1 MFGAIL
7 GDMAG
12 SIFEFDTEP
21 HIINDLTVHITN
33 PNVAFTDD
41 TVMTIA
47 VANAL
52 WRVGK
57 NANDETIRNEVIG
70 NMRFWGTRYLDA
82 GYGTLFYKW
91 LLSNSPKPYKSY
103 GNGAAMRISPVGW
116 MYDSLDRTLEV
127 AALITEITHNTK
139 IAVDGAQAVAGT
151 IYLVRTEKSKSIAK
165 SFLQKRFDYDLQN
178 KLIDIMN
185 PLQNNVDCRT
195 AVEQALIAFFE
206 ACSVENA
213 VKNAVMIGGDTDTI
227 ACIAGSIAEAY
238 YGYLPNTK
246 LRKCVSAKLP
256 EEFKQIAKG
265 YELATSR
272 FEQPIYY

>member
-139 IAVDGAQAVAGT
+139 ILHNLKVDYVHVLVDGKIVKTGT
-151 IYLVRTEKSKSIAK
+151 
-165 SFLQKRFDYDLQN
+165 Q
-178 KLIDIMN
+178 
-185 PLQNNVDCRT
+185 
-195 AVEQALIAFFE
+195 
-206 ACSVENA
+206 
-213 VKNAVMIGGDTDTI
+213 
-227 ACIAGSIAEAY
+227 
-238 YGYLPNTK
+238 
-246 LRKCVSAKLP
+246 
-256 EEFKQIAKG
+256 
-265 YELATSR
+265 ELAK
-272 FEQPIYY
+272 EIEENGYAKYKN